1 MAAAPMIKVL
11 AWVILKLLSQVSFLK
26 PRFESPSVGE
36 TRVLGAGSP
45 FFRGRR

>member
-1 MAAAPMIKVL
+1 L

-26 PRFESPSVGE
+26 PRFESSVGE